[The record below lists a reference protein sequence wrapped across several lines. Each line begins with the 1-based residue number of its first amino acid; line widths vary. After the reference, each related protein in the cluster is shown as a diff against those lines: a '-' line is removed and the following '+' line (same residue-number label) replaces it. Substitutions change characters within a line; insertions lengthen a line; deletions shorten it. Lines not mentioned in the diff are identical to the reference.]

1 MKTTAPKELGIL
13 VIAAVFGVIAGG
25 VALVAFA
32 FALAWSVMIAG
43 VVAVVTAIALWLG
56 WREPAVRPMGQGVG
70 PVNRTAASDG
80 GRQRPDAQT
89 DRTRTTE
96 EAAAAQRE
104 RADRASGA
112 HGAGTGTGPA
122 AGAAAAGSTGGMATT
137 DMAAT
142 DGRDAAGTDA
152 SSDRSGSAPVTGS
165 DAGSSDSRT
174 DGPDGDRHGFISDRP
189 EALTE
194 DGDRSI
200 EGGIDRDDSPVDLSS
215 SDANPGSP
223 DADVSTSERTD
234 GFISDQ
240 PEALSGQADLSG
252 EASEG
257 AAKTDDGGSVVKP
270 SARLPGQEDL
280 AGRKGSWKY
289 EASPKAS
296 SEPASKPASE
306 SDTAGNSTHFDGA
319 GAAAA
324 TAGAE
329 AEQPSEKPQMM
340 EQARDGGPDNLKEI
354 RGIGPKLE
362 TMLHE
367 MGVFHFD
374 QIAGWS
380 DRELAW
386 VDSHLEGF
394 KGRASRDEWVSQAKI
409 LAEGGETEFS
419 QKVDR
424 GDVY

>member
-25 VALVAFA
+25 VALVAFG

-43 VVAVVTAIALWLG
+43 IVAVVAAIALWLG
-56 WREPAVRPMGQGVG
+56 WREPAARPIGYGVG
-70 PVNRTAASDG
+70 EAGSDG
-80 GRQRPDAQT
+80 NRQRS
-89 DRTRTTE
+89 DRVRTTE
-96 EAAAAQRE
+96 EAAADQRE
-104 RADRASGA
+104 KADRTSNQRTTEDR
-112 HGAGTGTGPA
+112 AGTA
-122 AGAAAAGSTGGMATT
+122 AVGAAAAGSTGGMASADVAEETDDLTGGTT
-137 DMAAT
+137 D
-142 DGRDAAGTDA
+142 RSDA
-152 SSDRSGSAPVTGS
+152 SSATGS
-165 DAGSSDSRT
+165 EAGTSHGDSRES
-174 DGPDGDRHGFISDRP
+174 DNDRHGFISERP
-189 EALTE
+189 AAMTD
-194 DGDRSI
+194 DGDMSTD
-200 EGGIDRDDSPVDLSS
+200 GGIDRDDTAVNLSS
-215 SDANPGSP
+215 SDAATGSD

-240 PEALSGQADLSG
+240 PEALSGDADLSG
-252 EASEG
+252 QASGDAEAQ
-257 AAKTDDGGSVVKP
+257 DDNTGGSAVKP

-289 EASPKAS
+289 VASPKES
-296 SEPASKPASE
+296 SEPAPEQAG
-306 SDTAGNSTHFDGA
+306 AGNATHFDGA

-324 TAGAE
+324 TTGVE
-329 AEQPSEKPQMM
+329 TESQIEKPQMM
-340 EQARDGGPDNLKEI
+340 QQARDGGPDNLKEI

-367 MGVFHFD
+367 MGIFHFD

-386 VDSHLEGF
+386 VDGHLEGF
-394 KGRASRDEWVSQAKI
+394 KGRASRDEWVSQAKV
-409 LAEGGETEFS
+409 LAGGGETEFS